1 LGAPVGEVGKGIVL
15 VRTARFG
22 GTAAGLSVEVGY
34 RRYGDDIGVVGGE
47 EARGVLV
54 AVAGGDDHHNALV
67 DNVLDRG
74 RGCRV
79 RTAVAAKAKVDHLDR
94 GRPGRD
100 PVKARYD
107 GGEGAAAG
115 VVENLYRMQPGAGCH
130 PDHTDAVVDRRC
142 ATSHVSAVPVSVV
155 TLVVLA

>member
-1 LGAPVGEVGKGIVL
+1 
-15 VRTARFG
+15 
-22 GTAAGLSVEVGY
+22 
-34 RRYGDDIGVVGGE
+34 
-47 EARGVLV
+47 
-54 AVAGGDDHHNALV
+54 
-67 DNVLDRG
+67 
-74 RGCRV
+74 
-79 RTAVAAKAKVDHLDR
+79 R

-155 TLVVLA
+155 TLVVLAWPEGAVGAGHHVQIRVVWVDTGVQDGDVNVDAVVHTVDVQVWIVEREDAFDPGRHGLRGNPDRLVALD